1 MALSFVD
8 VANKS
13 IGAVRGRGKLWLQ
26 GVVALKRGDGVSD
39 SGHQHDDNQFQLTSR
54 RDIVAV
60 LRQLGRRP
68 ELITAY
74 FNQGRESLVTAVLD
88 VDHETAELILDHGP
102 DDAINRRALAA
113 GQLVCMTRE
122 NNVSVKFRLQ
132 GLQRA
137 SRDDGPVFRAPLPE
151 SLYRLQRREFF
162 RVPMPVS
169 SPVLCRIANDT
180 GEVHEFRVT
189 DMSLGGVGI
198 VDATM
203 KLSLRIGDVFNDAEL
218 RVPGQTPLA
227 VGLEVRNVSRHIFR
241 DGTVGRRLGVAF
253 QGLSTRGST
262 LLQRYLQRLQI
273 AYRESSPDN
282 D

>member
-1 MALSFVD
+1 M
-8 VANKS
+8 
-13 IGAVRGRGKLWLQ
+13 
-26 GVVALKRGDGVSD
+26 SD
-39 SGHQHDDNQFQLTSR
+39 FGHQHDDNQFQLTSR

-68 ELITAY
+68 ELITGY
-74 FNQGRESLVTAVLD
+74 FNQGRESLVTAVLH
-88 VDHETAELILDHGP
+88 VDQEAGEVVLDQGP
-102 DDAINRRALAA
+102 DDAVNRRALAA
-113 GQLVCMTRE
+113 GQLICMTRE

-132 GLQRA
+132 GLRRA
-137 SRDDGPVFRAPLPE
+137 TRDDGPTFRAPLPE

-169 SPVLCRIANDT
+169 SPVLCRIPTDA

-203 KLSLRIGDVFNDAEL
+203 KLPLRIGDVFTDAEL
-218 RVPGQTPLA
+218 RVPDQRPLT

-253 QGLSTRGST
+253 QGLSTQGST

-273 AYRESSPDN
+273 AYRESAPDN

>member
-1 MALSFVD
+1 MVD
-8 VANKS
+8 A
-13 IGAVRGRGKLWLQ
+13 GQ
-26 GVVALKRGDGVSD
+26 
-39 SGHQHDDNQFQLTSR
+39 QQDDNQFQLTSR

-68 ELITAY
+68 ELITGY
-74 FNQGRESLVTAVLD
+74 FDQGRQSLVTAVLE
-88 VDHETAELILDHGP
+88 VDQDAGEVVLDHGP

-113 GQLVCMTRE
+113 GQLVCMARQ
-122 NNVSVKFRLQ
+122 NNVSVKFRLH
-132 GLQRA
+132 GLRRD
-137 SRDDGPVFRAPLPE
+137 SRDDGPVFRAPLPD

-169 SPVLCRIANDT
+169 NPVLCRIAT
-180 GEVHEFRVT
+180 EAGEVHEFRVT

-198 VDATM
+198 VDAAM
-203 KLSLRIGDVFNDAEL
+203 KLPLRIGDIFNGAEL
-218 RVPGQTPLA
+218 RVPGQRPLA
-227 VGLEVRNVSRHIFR
+227 VDLEIRNVSRHIFR

-253 QGLSTRGST
+253 QGLAPQGST

-273 AYRESSPDN
+273 AYRESSPEN